1 MLHFSNNYVSSKVH
15 GSLVAALCKLFGKQY
30 VFVPIRRQSDVG
42 VNDLRQVEVD
52 VNYYRYPNFL
62 RYLPFA
68 KVFFIF
74 LRSLV
79 KFNPSIIEHVRNS
92 GCLAHNLWSDG
103 VPVFLLS
110 TIFRFRYVVVVR
122 NTDVNVFIPRLPHY
136 RWLIR
141 LVIKRSEA
149 LVFISSAHKK
159 RFEQRWPELISSAR
173 KVEVIPNG
181 VSEFWHRN
189 RLTKTIRRPV
199 SACFVGKFDENKNL
213 KRLVQA
219 AELCFVHDPAFQLVL
234 VGGTESEFLKIT
246 GVRAVPDYVDI
257 RGYLASPQALADILQ
272 RCRVFVMPSLRET
285 FGLVF
290 IEALSQGCTLVCS
303 RGEGID
309 GFFES
314 EFVQSVD
321 PTSSKEI
328 YKAVER
334 MLSSYE
340 EGCSIDW
347 MHEQLDH
354 FAWPT
359 IAVKYNRLFS

>member
-1 MLHFSNNYVSSKVH
+1 MLHFSNNYISSKVH
-15 GSLVAALCKLFGKQY
+15 GNLVDALGRLFGKQH
-30 VFVPIRRQSDVG
+30 VLVPVRRQSDVG
-42 VNDLRQVEVD
+42 VNDSGQPGVHVH
-52 VNYYRYPNFL
+52 YYPYPNLL
-62 RYLPFA
+62 RYFPLI
-68 KVFFIF
+68 KVLFIF
-74 LRSLV
+74 LRSLSKLNSDLV
-79 KFNPSIIEHVRNS
+79 EGARQS

-103 VPVFLLS
+103 VPVLLLS
-110 TIFRFRYVVVVR
+110 TVCRFRYLVVVR
-122 NTDVNVFIPRLPHY
+122 NTDINVFIPMLPHY
-136 RWLIR
+136 RWLVR
-141 LVIKRSEA
+141 LVIKRSEG
-149 LVFISSAHKK
+149 LVFVSPAHKK
-159 RFEQRWPELISSAR
+159 RFERSWPGLISSAR

-181 VSEFWHRN
+181 VGEFWHRN
-189 RLTKTIRRPV
+189 RLTNTIRRPV

-213 KRLVQA
+213 RRLVQA
-219 AELCFVHDPAFQLVL
+219 AELCFAHDPAFQLVL

>member
-42 VNDLRQVEVD
+42 VNDLRQLEVD

-110 TIFRFRYVVVVR
+110 TIYRFRYVVVVR
-122 NTDVNVFIPRLPHY
+122 NTDINLFIPRLPHY
-136 RWLIR
+136 RWLVGLI
-141 LVIKRSEA
+141 IKRSEG
-149 LVFISSAHKK
+149 LVFVSPAHKK
-159 RFEQRWPELISSAR
+159 RFEQRWPDLFASAR

-181 VSEFWHRN
+181 VGEFWHRN
-189 RLTKTIRRPV
+189 KVTKSIKRPV

-213 KRLVQA
+213 TRLVEA
-219 AELCFVHDPAFQLVL
+219 AGMCFARDSAFRLVL
-234 VGGTESEFLKIT
+234 VGGTEKEFLSVT
-246 GVRAVPDYVDI
+246 ALRAVPDYVDI
-257 RGYLASPQALADILQ
+257 RGYLTSPQALAEILQ

-290 IEALSQGCTLVCS
+290 IEALSQGCSLVCS
-303 RGEGID
+303 KGEGID
-309 GFFES
+309 GFFDS
-314 EFVQSVD
+314 ECVQPVA

-328 YKAVER
+328 YKAMER

-359 IAVKYNRLFS
+359 IAVKYNRLYS